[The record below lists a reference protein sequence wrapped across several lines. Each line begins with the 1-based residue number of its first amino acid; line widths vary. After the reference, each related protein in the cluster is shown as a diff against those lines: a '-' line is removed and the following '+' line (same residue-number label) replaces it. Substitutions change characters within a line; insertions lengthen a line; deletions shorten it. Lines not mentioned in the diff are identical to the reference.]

1 MYVGTRSAAE
11 VSDIKIGG
19 ILVASEHHATSLVE
33 DDIVRISGYIAK
45 ELEKG
50 SIGIFGGRSLLL
62 ANIVETN
69 KEFVINSS
77 SVIEE
82 GARNGLEAEDVF
94 VV

>member
-1 MYVGTRSAAE
+1 MGTSAASVFADIE
-11 VSDIKIGG
+11 VGS

-69 KEFVINSS
+69 KEFVINS
-77 SVIEE
+77 
-82 GARNGLEAEDVF
+82 
-94 VV
+94 